1 MRESKLI
8 VRFISAVALML
19 WVPFAAATL
28 AKPEQAIDGLY
39 KSFLQL
45 VDAGRIQANTPES
58 DIFALMEQ
66 ELGPVVDFSRI
77 AKKVM
82 GKYSRQASDEQ
93 LNRFTLVFKK
103 TLVST
108 YSKGLEK
115 IDLLDRVEVSAGM
128 LDSSGDRAQVPTA
141 ILLKDGSVY
150 NVVYSMFENGSGWN
164 IDNIVVEGVNLGLV
178 FRNQFAHYM
187 QQYGNRIDDVIVHWG
202 E

>member
-1 MRESKLI
+1 MSESKLI
-8 VRFISAVALML
+8 VRFLSAVILML
-19 WVPFAAATL
+19 WVPFTAATMT
-28 AKPEQAIDGLY
+28 KPEQTIDGLY
-39 KSFLQL
+39 KSFFQL
-45 VDAGRIQANTPES
+45 VENGRIKASTPES
-58 DIFALMEQ
+58 DVFLLMEQ

-77 AKKVM
+77 AQKVM
-82 GKYSRQASDEQ
+82 GKYSRQASADQ
-93 LNRFTLVFKK
+93 LDRFTLVFKK

-115 IDLLDRVEVSAGM
+115 IDLLDKVEVRAGM
-128 LDSSGDRAQVPTA
+128 LDGSGDRAQVPTA